1 MVHVTG
7 ISLRQLCPAPRAA
20 CGPVEGFVW
29 PNLGFR
35 YNTSSL
41 HTDNRPYFDNPEF
54 DIFYAGGPQ
63 CHFITSVSCD
73 GIVKG
78 ARNQLGT
85 LGGGEEFS
93 ERSPNFSNYIQ

>member
-41 HTDNRPYFDNPEF
+41 HTDNRPYFDNLEF

-63 CHFITSVSCD
+63 CHLSRLYRVTELLKVPVTS
-73 GIVKG
+73 
-78 ARNQLGT
+78 LGH
-85 LGGGEEFS
+85 
-93 ERSPNFSNYIQ
+93 